1 MPVARV
7 QLPDGRIGRFEVPE
21 GTTPEQVIAY
31 AEQNLAARSEQQAAP
46 RSTMQELG
54 RQGGLAARYLAEGG
68 AGLVGI
74 AADPIG
80 ALLSKA
86 TGKPY
91 QPLLQ
96 YVGDKLTEAEL
107 PQPETG
113 LERVVGAASRGVAGG
128 AGSASIARNV
138 APVLTGTAQRV
149 AQVLAENPGAQLVG
163 GAGAGAGGQGA
174 AEAGGGAV
182 SQLLASLAG
191 GVVAPA
197 SMRVVP
203 AAARGAKAVVE
214 PFTKGGRE
222 NVVGSALNRAS
233 SEADSAAKAAA
244 AQEIIAG
251 SKPTTAQAT
260 RDIGLANLER
270 GLRNSPEHGPRIAK
284 RLAEQNDARAD
295 ALDSIAKD
303 EAAIIAAKGAR
314 EQATKPLYD
323 AAKNEFAQ
331 GDETLKDLLS
341 RPSLDKA
348 WERAERIAA
357 ERGDR
362 IVRGR
367 DVPGGVEYV
376 GGKTVE
382 VRSGHGSKKVEQPGL
397 LDAGGRPIT
406 RERQPEYAKY
416 SGKALHYLKLA
427 LDDMIEGRDP
437 DAAIGRTERAAMID
451 TKREL
456 LDWMDEKLPSYG
468 QARPIF
474 AEMSKPINQMEA
486 LQKLRSNVQ
495 NAEHTPSGKP
505 IISQAKFFR
514 QFTQDRADLRKTMSR
529 QQIELLERIARDLDR
544 GAFSDTGG
552 KAVGSPTIQ
561 NLSTAHFLGRMLGS
575 GSTQNA
581 MLSTAV
587 RPLGWIMKI
596 PNAQAEELLYDA
608 MLDPQLAARLMR
620 KPAAKDVEFIN
631 RELLKKYA
639 AMTEGAGVGAVV
651 SGPQERRQER

>member
-1 MPVARV
+1 MPIARV

-31 AEQNLAARSEQQAAP
+31 AEKNLAAAEPKAEP

-54 RQGGLAARYLAEGG
+54 RQGGLAARYLAEGT

-80 ALLSKA
+80 VLLSKA
-86 TGKPY
+86 TGQPY
-91 QPLLQ
+91 QPLQQ
-96 YVGDKLTEAEL
+96 YVGDKLTEAGL

-113 LERVVGAASRGVAGG
+113 LERVVGGASRGVVGG
-128 AGSASIARNV
+128 GGSAVVARNV
-138 APVLTGTAQRV
+138 APLLAGTAQRV
-149 AQVLAENPGAQLVG
+149 SQVLAENPGAQLVG
-163 GAGAGAGGQGA
+163 GAGAGAGGQAA
-174 AEAGGGAV
+174 AEAGGGVV
-182 SQLLASLAG
+182 SQLLASLVG
-191 GVVAPA
+191 GVVSPA
-197 SMRVVP
+197 SLRTVP
-203 AAARGAKAVVE
+203 AAARGVKAVVE
-214 PFTKGGRE
+214 PFTKSGRE

-244 AQEIIAG
+244 AQEIIPG

-303 EAAIIAAKGAR
+303 ANALKAAVETRAKAVEPLYGAAKSAPVAPDAR
-314 EQATKPLYD
+314 LAEISKRPSMQEAIKI
-323 AAKNEFAQ
+323 AQ
-331 GDETLKDLLS
+331 GVV
-341 RPSLDKA
+341 
-348 WERAERIAA
+348 A
-357 ERGDR
+357 ERGGAVKPGEFLHEVKMALDGL
-362 IVRGR
+362 IDTAPQRGTVASQNNAIKATR
-367 DVPGGVEYV
+367 DDYLKWLEA
-376 GGKTVE
+376 
-382 VRSGHGSKKVEQPGL
+382 KV
-397 LDAGGRPIT
+397 
-406 RERQPEYAKY
+406 PEY
-416 SGKALHYLKLA
+416 
-427 LDDMIEGRDP
+427 R
-437 DAAIGRTERAAMID
+437 
-451 TKREL
+451 
-456 LDWMDEKLPSYG
+456 
-468 QARPIF
+468 QARS
-474 AEMSKPINQMEA
+474 AYSELSKPINQIEA
-486 LQKLRSNVQ
+486 AQEFRKAVQ
-495 NAEHTPSGKP
+495 NAEHTPSGRP
-505 IISQAKFFR
+505 VISQAKFFR

-529 QQIELLERIARDLDR
+529 QQIELLERIAKDLDR

-561 NLSTAHFLGRMLGS
+561 NLSTAHFLGRMLGGGATS
-575 GSTQNA
+575 SA
-581 MLSTAV
+581 ALSTAV

-631 RELLKKYA
+631 RELLRKYA

-651 SGPQERRQER
+651 SEPQERRQER